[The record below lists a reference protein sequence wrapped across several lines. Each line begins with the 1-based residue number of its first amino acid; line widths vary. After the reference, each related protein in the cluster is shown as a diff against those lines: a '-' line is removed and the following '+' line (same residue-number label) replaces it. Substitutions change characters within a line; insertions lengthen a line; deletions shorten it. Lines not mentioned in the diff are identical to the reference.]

1 MKKKFTYFLRT
12 TLTIV
17 CLILGVCSLPQSE
30 EPTEAIEETVVLKIT
45 PFHDDPYGGNNG

>member
-30 EPTEAIEETVVLKIT
+30 EPTETSQETTSEIQ
-45 PFHDDPYGGNNG
+45 PIHNDDYDGF